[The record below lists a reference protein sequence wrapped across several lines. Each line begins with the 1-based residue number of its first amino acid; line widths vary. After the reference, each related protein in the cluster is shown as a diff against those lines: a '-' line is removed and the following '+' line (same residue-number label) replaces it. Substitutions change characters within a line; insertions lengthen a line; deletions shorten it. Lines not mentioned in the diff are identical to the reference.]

1 MVVKNGSRVRIPV
14 FPRNR
19 ADALIF
25 NKLGTE
31 LSPKRDK
38 SGTSSVPLF
47 DSRISD
53 SMLSGQEPEATTD
66 CHWDSRCLYAIS
78 ECSRLD
84 GVRKFFLGSVFGGGE
99 SLSGVAAQVQ

>member
-19 ADALIF
+19 ANTLIF
-25 NKLGTE
+25 NKLDAK
-31 LSPKRDK
+31 LDLKRDK
-38 SGTSSVPLF
+38 IGTSSVPIF
-47 DSRISD
+47 DSAISD
-53 SMLSGQEPEATTD
+53 SMLSGQEPESTTD